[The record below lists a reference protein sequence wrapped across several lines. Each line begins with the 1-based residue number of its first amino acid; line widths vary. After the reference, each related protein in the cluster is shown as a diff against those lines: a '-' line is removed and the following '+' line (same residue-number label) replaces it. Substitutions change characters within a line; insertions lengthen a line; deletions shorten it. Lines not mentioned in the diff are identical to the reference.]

1 MSHVTQP
8 ARPLA
13 GAERP
18 QPAGK
23 PALII
28 LVYAAAVYLLF
39 LAVLVYAVGFFAG
52 LGVPKES
59 LGETYAR
66 YRARVP
72 ALIPRPRAWPRQLR
86 ALSTSSAARW
96 PDWTAPSM

>member
-1 MSHVTQP
+1 MPHATQP

-52 LGVPKES
+52 LGVPK
-59 LGETYAR
+59 
-66 YRARVP
+66 
-72 ALIPRPRAWPRQLR
+72 
-86 ALSTSSAARW
+86 
-96 PDWTAPSM
+96 

>member
-1 MSHVTQP
+1 MPHATQP

-39 LAVLVYAVGFFAG
+39 LAVLVYAVGFFAA
-52 LGVPKES
+52 LACPRKAW
-59 LGETYAR
+59 AR
-66 YRARVP
+66 PTRATGP
-72 ALIPRPRAWPRQLR
+72 ACPR
-86 ALSTSSAARW
+86 
-96 PDWTAPSM
+96 